1 MINYRPVPAFS
12 MNLAFFYQA
21 NIVFLMV
28 ILERA
33 LIRHFRD
40 CFIVNYR
47 VTGLTSGNYT
57 IL

>member
-1 MINYRPVPAFS
+1 

-28 ILERA
+28 ILEKA